1 MALHHKPQA
10 LGVHDLR
17 PLPELLRRLFREEQ
31 PVLYLVLL
39 VVLPYALRVL
49 SELHRADAL
58 LHGRLARTEAN
69 EEVREGVAV
78 VEAWLEEMSELAVA
92 VRDVRGWLLGVPGLV
107 LLGKGEAVGAQIISD
122 R

>member
-39 VVLPYALRVL
+39 VVLPDTLRVL

-58 LHGRLARTEAN
+58 LHRRLARTEAN

-92 VRDVRGWLLGVPGLV
+92 VRDVRGWWLGVPGLV
-107 LLGKGEAVGAQIISD
+107 LLGKGEAVGAQIISH
-122 R
+122 